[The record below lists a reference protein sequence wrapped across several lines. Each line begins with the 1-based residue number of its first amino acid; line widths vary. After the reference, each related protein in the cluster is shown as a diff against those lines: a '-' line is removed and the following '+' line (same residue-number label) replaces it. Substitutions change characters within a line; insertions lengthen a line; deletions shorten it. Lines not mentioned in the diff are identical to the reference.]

1 MSNHFTSKNL
11 PETLFLSILLCL
23 LLPSCRDLSY
33 KTRDELFQAEQSI
46 RNDSVEE
53 GIKRLEALKSRY
65 DNGSSLTKYRF
76 VLAYMYA
83 QKLMRNPITNDSI
96 LERALHFCE
105 KNASTNAQTK
115 ARYLLGCCYQDK
127 EQYSMA
133 QQWFL
138 KAAENADTITH
149 DFDYD
154 ILFHTYMQLGDLYR
168 KGHSTAIAEDTYHK
182 AGFYALKIND
192 STKWAESIVGAASCK
207 LQGKEWD
214 ECMALCRTAQP
225 YLYRKKNPLAQEYRL
240 DALKL
245 ACLSAIETGN
255 LELARTLLDS
265 MERYSN
271 LALSDKQIQSIRGT
285 IEDCQVRY
293 LIKSPKW
300 DAAKN
305 LVLHAKQNASKERQT
320 FLMKQTAEI
329 YYATGQKEAAFSL
342 LQTYTERLDSTLSQN
357 LAQEMQQFQHTLN
370 KMDAQQQIERS
381 QEQKRQTI
389 IGCIA
394 SILLLVGLFLGLDFR
409 NRQRFRIQLE
419 RFTTKNK
426 ELKEQRELLERLKE
440 TNEMDF
446 KRQIK
451 QLEERL
457 TTKET
462 ELSDYLQQI
471 PSKVVAE
478 EMLGHFK
485 QAEVCQNIHYKVR
498 HNERVTDEDLRAVYD
513 ILPDYLPQVFQ
524 KVSSHHEILQG
535 ALFRTLVFTLLQV
548 RGKDIASQCFC
559 EAHAISMN
567 KARINEILF
576 GQHTAKNLLRNL
588 LEAG

>member
-1 MSNHFTSKNL
+1 MSHYFTSKNL
-11 PETLFLSILLCL
+11 PETLFLSIMLCL

-65 DNGSSLTKYRF
+65 NNGSSLTKYRF

-83 QKLMRNPITNDSI
+83 QKLMGHPITNDSI

-168 KGHSTAIAEDTYHK
+168 KEHSTAIAEDTYHK
-182 AGFYALKIND
+182 AGFYAQKMND
-192 STKWAESIVGAASCK
+192 STKWAESIVGVASCK
-207 LQGKEWD
+207 LQRKEWD

-225 YLYRKKNPLAQEYRL
+225 YLYRKKTPLAQNPCL
-240 DALKL
+240 NALKL
-245 ACLSAIETGN
+245 TCISAIETGN
-255 LELARTLLDS
+255 LEQARTLLDS
-265 MERYSN
+265 MERYPN
-271 LALSDKQIQSIRGT
+271 LVLSAKQIQSIRGS

-293 LIKSPKW
+293 LIKSSQL

-320 FLMKQTAEI
+320 FLMKQAAEI
-329 YYATGQKEAAFSL
+329 YYATGQKDAAFSL

>member
-1 MSNHFTSKNL
+1 MSHHFTSNNHFTAL
-11 PETLFLSILLCL
+11 LLTVILCA

-33 KTRDELFQAEQSI
+33 KTRDELFQAEQTI

-53 GIKRLEALKSRY
+53 GLKRLEALKSRY

-83 QKLMRNPITNDSI
+83 QNLMGYPITNDSI

-127 EQYSMA
+127 TQYSMA

-138 KAAENADTITH
+138 KAAGNADTLAH
-149 DFDYD
+149 DFDYG
-154 ILFHTYMQLGDLYR
+154 ILFHTYLQLGNLYR
-168 KGHSTAIAEDTYHK
+168 KEHSTAIAEDTYHK
-182 AGFYALKIND
+182 AGFYALKMND
-192 STKWAESIVGAASCK
+192 STKWAKSIVGVASCK

-214 ECMALCRTAQP
+214 ECMTLCRTAQP
-225 YLYRKKNPLAQEYRL
+225 CLYRKKNPQAQEFQL
-240 DALKL
+240 NALEL

-255 LELARTLLDS
+255 LEQGHALLDS
-265 MERYSN
+265 LKMYSS
-271 LALSDKQIQSIRGT
+271 LAHSSKQVQYIRGT

-293 LIKSPKW
+293 LIKTHQW
-300 DAAKN
+300 EAAES

-320 FLMKQTAEI
+320 SLMKQTAEI
-329 YYATGQKEAAFSL
+329 YYANGQKDAAFYL
-342 LQTYTERLDSTLSQN
+342 LQSYAERLDSTLSQN
-357 LAQEMQQFQHTLN
+357 LAQEMQQFQHAIN

-394 SILLLVGLFLGLDFR
+394 CILLLVGLFLGLDFR
-409 NRQRFRIQLE
+409 NRQRFRIKLE

-440 TNEMDF
+440 TNETDF
-446 KRQIK
+446 KRQIL

-457 TTKET
+457 MAKEA

-471 PSKVVAE
+471 PPKVVAE
-478 EMLGHFK
+478 EMLGHFR
-485 QAEVCQNIHYKVR
+485 QAEVCRNIHSKVR
-498 HNERVTDEDLRAVYD
+498 HNERVTDEELRTVYEF
-513 ILPDYLPQVFQ
+513 LPDYLPQVFQ

-548 RGKDIASQCFC
+548 RGKDIANQCFC

-576 GQHTAKNLLRNL
+576 GQHTAKNLFRNL
-588 LEAG
+588 LETT

>member
-1 MSNHFTSKNL
+1 MSHRFTSNNHPL
-11 PETLFLSILLCL
+11 TWFLLVLLCVQL
-23 LLPSCRDLSY
+23 TSCRDLSY

-53 GIKRLEALKSRY
+53 GLKRLEALKSRY
-65 DNGSSLTKYRF
+65 DNGSNLTKYRF
-76 VLAYMYA
+76 ILTYMYA
-83 QKLMRNPITNDSI
+83 QKLMGRPITNDSI

-127 EQYSMA
+127 KQYSMA

-138 KAAENADTITH
+138 KAAENADTLAH

-154 ILFHTYMQLGDLYR
+154 ILFHTYLQLGDLYR
-168 KGHSTAIAEDTYHK
+168 KEHSTAIAEDTYHK
-182 AGFYALKIND
+182 AGFYALKMND
-192 STKWAESIVGAASCK
+192 STKWAESIIGIASCK

-214 ECMALCRTAQP
+214 ECMTLCRAVQP
-225 YLYRKKNPLAQEYRL
+225 YLYRKKNPQAQEFRL
-240 DALKL
+240 NALEL

-255 LELARTLLDS
+255 LEQGHTLLDS
-265 MERYSN
+265 LKRYSS
-271 LALSDKQIQSIRGT
+271 LPLSCKQIQSIRET
-285 IEDCQVRY
+285 IEDCQVWY
-293 LIKSPKW
+293 LIKSHQW
-300 DAAKN
+300 DAAKS

-320 FLMKQTAEI
+320 LLMKQAAEI
-329 YYATGQKEAAFSL
+329 YYATGQKDAAFAL
-342 LQTYTERLDSTLSQN
+342 LQSYAECMDSTLSQN
-357 LAQEMQQFQHTLN
+357 LAQEMQMFQHTIN

-381 QEQKRQTI
+381 QEQKTQTI

-394 SILLLVGLFLGLDFR
+394 CILLLAGLFLGLDFR
-409 NRQRFRIQLE
+409 NRQHFRIQLE
-419 RFTTKNK
+419 RFTTKNE

-440 TNEMDF
+440 TNETDF
-446 KRQIK
+446 KRQIQ

-457 TTKET
+457 TAKET

-485 QAEVCQNIHYKVR
+485 QAEACQNIHSKVR
-498 HNERVTDEDLRAVYD
+498 HNERVTDEDLRTVYD

-548 RGKDIASQCFC
+548 RGKDIANQCFC

-576 GQHTAKNLLRNL
+576 GQHTAKNLFRNL

>member
-1 MSNHFTSKNL
+1 MSHRFTSNNHPL
-11 PETLFLSILLCL
+11 TWFLLVLLCVQL
-23 LLPSCRDLSY
+23 TSCRDLSY

-53 GIKRLEALKSRY
+53 GLKRLEALKSRY
-65 DNGSSLTKYRF
+65 DNGSNLTKYRF
-76 VLAYMYA
+76 ILTYMYA
-83 QKLMRNPITNDSI
+83 QKLMGRPITNDSI

-127 EQYSMA
+127 TQYSMA

-138 KAAENADTITH
+138 KAAGNADTLAH

-154 ILFHTYMQLGDLYR
+154 ILFHTYLQLGDLYR
-168 KGHSTAIAEDTYHK
+168 KEHSTAIAEDTYHK
-182 AGFYALKIND
+182 AGFYALKMND
-192 STKWAESIVGAASCK
+192 STKWAESIIGIASCK

-214 ECMALCRTAQP
+214 ECMTLCRAAQP
-225 YLYRKKNPLAQEYRL
+225 YLYRKKNPQAQEFRL
-240 DALKL
+240 NALEL

-255 LELARTLLDS
+255 LEQGHTLLDS
-265 MERYSN
+265 LKRYSS
-271 LALSDKQIQSIRGT
+271 LPLSCKQIQSIRET

-293 LIKSPKW
+293 LIKSHQW
-300 DAAKN
+300 DAAKS

-320 FLMKQTAEI
+320 LLMKQAAEI
-329 YYATGQKEAAFSL
+329 YYATGQKDAAFAL
-342 LQTYTERLDSTLSQN
+342 LQSYAECMDSTLSQN
-357 LAQEMQQFQHTLN
+357 LAQEMQMFQHTIN

-381 QEQKRQTI
+381 QEQKTQTI

-394 SILLLVGLFLGLDFR
+394 CILLLAGLFLGLDFR
-409 NRQRFRIQLE
+409 NRQHFRIQLE

-440 TNEMDF
+440 TNETDF
-446 KRQIK
+446 KRQIQ

-457 TTKET
+457 MTKET
-462 ELSDYLQQI
+462 ELSGYLQQI

-485 QAEVCQNIHYKVR
+485 QAEVCQNIHSKVR

-548 RGKDIASQCFC
+548 RGKDIANQCFC

-576 GQHTAKNLLRNL
+576 GQHTAKNLLRDL